1 MKIYSIAIRGNG
13 SLLMMHIN
21 AHTQLAERL
30 PGEDQPQDD
39 ECFSFHAASMKPF
52 SMHYSEALQCSYHA
66 GLNHNNGQPGAVTAN
81 LAANR

>member
-1 MKIYSIAIRGNG
+1 
-13 SLLMMHIN
+13 MMHGSPLMVHTT
-21 AHTQLAERL
+21 AHMCVQLAGRL
-30 PGEDQPQDD
+30 LGEDQPQDD
-39 ECFSFHAASMKPF
+39 ECFSVHAASMKPF